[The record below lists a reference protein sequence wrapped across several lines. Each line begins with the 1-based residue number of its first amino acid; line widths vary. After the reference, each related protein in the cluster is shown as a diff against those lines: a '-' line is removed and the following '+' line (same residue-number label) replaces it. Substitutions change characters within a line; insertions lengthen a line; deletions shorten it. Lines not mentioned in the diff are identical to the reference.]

1 MEEVI
6 AGWHWRDLLVPLC
19 IMFTSLM
26 GGMALDAW
34 FSNGSKRK
42 TIEENTAREKEN
54 NAMLKE
60 LLAYMK
66 KPAPG
71 MMEDVAMLK
80 EIAAGQAEFIRLL
93 KAVVPAGMAAA
104 RVPPYATVGSGVD
117 NDTGAP
123 SRRPAPFSPRGAPE
137 WKK

>member
-6 AGWHWRDLLVPLC
+6 AGWYWRDLLVPLC
-19 IMFTSLM
+19 IMFTSII

-34 FSNGSKRK
+34 LSNGGNRK
-42 TIEENTAREKEN
+42 TIGENAAREKEN

-60 LLAYMK
+60 MLAYMK

-71 MMEDVAMLK
+71 MVEDVAMLK
-80 EIAAGQAEFIRLL
+80 EIAAGQAGIIRHL
-93 KAVVPAGMAAA
+93 KAVVSAGAISAG
-104 RVPPYATVGSGVD
+104 VPPPAAVGSGVD
-117 NDTGAP
+117 NDTDGQ
-123 SRRPAPFSPRGAPE
+123 SRCPVSFSPRGAPE

>member
-6 AGWHWRDLLVPLC
+6 AGWYWRDLLVPLC
-19 IMFTSLM
+19 IMFNSLL

-34 FSNGSKRK
+34 FSNGGKRK
-42 TIEENTAREKEN
+42 MFGENAAREKEN

-93 KAVVPAGMAAA
+93 KAVVPTGMAAA
-104 RVPPYATVGSGVD
+104 RVPPYAAAGSGVV
-117 NDTGAP
+117 NDTDGL
-123 SRRPAPFSPRGAPE
+123 SRSPVSFSPRGAPE